1 MKDTTEKIK
10 VHIKIVK
17 GVTTCICMCSDKR
30 CSRNCPVD
38 VVTRGKYFEWEKTMN
53 NRFGR

>member
-38 VVTRGKYFEWEKTMN
+38 VVTRDKYFEWEKTMN